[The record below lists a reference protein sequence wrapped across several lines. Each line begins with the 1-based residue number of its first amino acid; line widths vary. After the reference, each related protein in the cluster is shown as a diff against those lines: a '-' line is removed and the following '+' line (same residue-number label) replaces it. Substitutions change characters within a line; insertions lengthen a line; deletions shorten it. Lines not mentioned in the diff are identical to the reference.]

1 MRLSLVLAAAA
12 YIGLFVAGQVSA
24 LPSRDFCELNP
35 DSQLCGGGGE
45 PPVDPCDADP
55 SLCPPPPPPIC
66 QINPSLCEGGEG
78 PVLEPVEPE
87 EEPTTDFLGSFRF
100 KGPGFDRPGDAAVQL
115 AHDDATFSFG
125 LQPGCLTPT
134 GTVVKKGPH
143 GKKFQ
148 LFLDDASLD
157 AFADS
162 LAESARFLAGRG
174 GQPLGKTS
182 KVILKKTGEDTWSLK
197 IKFQV
202 VVEDLGEVVYKANL
216 TSGEPTTSSMN
227 LRVLCRR

>member
-35 DSQLCGGGGE
+35 DSQLCTGEE
-45 PPVDPCDADP
+45 PPVDPCDVDP
-55 SLCPPPPPPIC
+55 SACPPPPPPAIC
-66 QINPSLCEGGEG
+66 EINPSLCEGGG

-100 KGPGFDRPGDAAVQL
+100 KGPGFDRSGDAAVQL
-115 AHDDATFSFG
+115 AHDGETFSFA

-134 GTVVKKGPH
+134 GTVVKKGPN

-162 LAESARFLAGRG
+162 LADSARFIAGRG
-174 GQPLGKTS
+174 GEPLGKTS

-197 IKFQV
+197 IKIQV

-227 LRVLCRR
+227 LRVICL